1 MESRLDS
8 IFHGGWV
15 PADDDP
21 AVGND
26 AADGPAGNDDA
37 QAASGLRAPHAAGR
51 AWRID
56 PGRRAAAAMVAVVAL
71 TAAVV
76 GWRVLADRP
85 RAEALPDS
93 SVIRVS
99 VPASVSSSGGMSG
112 GSSAGGMGANGA
124 RSPGPVT
131 STGAGQPARIVVD
144 VVGKVRHPGIVELAS
159 GARVDDAVRAAGGA
173 LAHTNLGTLNLARV
187 CVDGEQIVVG
197 AAGSSAAG
205 PSAAGGAPA
214 GSAAATAAS
223 GAGGMVDLNTATAEQ
238 LDTLPGVGPVMA
250 QRIIDW
256 RTTHGAFASV
266 DQLKQVSGIGDAK
279 YADMSPL
286 VRV

>member
-15 PADDDP
+15 PEDDDP
-21 AVGND
+21 ADDSAGD
-26 AADGPAGNDDA
+26 DSDGDDQVVSGDRA
-37 QAASGLRAPHAAGR
+37 QLRTGR

-93 SVIRVS
+93 SVVRVS
-99 VPASVSSSGGMSG
+99 VPAGGSSSGGTSG
-112 GSSAGGMGANGA
+112 GSSTGGIGANGA
-124 RSPGPVT
+124 RSPALVAV
-131 STGAGQPARIVVD
+131 SGATRPARIVVD
-144 VVGKVRHPGIVELAS
+144 VVGKVRRPGIVELTS

-173 LAHTNLGTLNLARV
+173 LAHTNLRTLNLARV

-205 PSAAGGAPA
+205 PVAAGAAPA
-214 GSAAATAAS
+214 GSTAGTAAA
-223 GAGGMVDLNTATAEQ
+223 GAGGTVDLNTATAEQ

-256 RTTHGAFASV
+256 RTTHGAFASI